1 MLLRDIS
8 SRLMNEI
15 IMLQI
20 YQTQIHSIVLVL
32 LNCSISIIRISI
44 SISIVVGVIICISVS
59 VSVSFSVWSELDKS
73 SWVRGEC
80 GELE

>member
-32 LNCSISIIRISI
+32 LNCSISVIRISI
-44 SISIVVGVIICISVS
+44 SISIIVGVIICICISVS
-59 VSVSFSVWSELDKS
+59 VSVWSELDKS